1 MKTASFKTYTG
12 PGRICIARYAPR
24 GTPAGYRVFKALAPD
39 QDMLR
44 MDLAAYLPRYQA
56 LLDRLDPRATWD
68 HLHAL
73 AGADEPV
80 LLCWE
85 VPPFSAR
92 NWCHRRLVA
101 DWFQDRLGASVPE
114 FTPNL
119 PLGL

>member
-1 MKTASFKTYTG
+1 MKTASFKTYSG
-12 PGRICIARYAPR
+12 PGRISIARYAPR

-39 QDMLR
+39 QDMLHLVR
-44 MDLAAYLPRYQA
+44 EAYLPRYQA
-56 LLDRLDPRATWD
+56 ILDRLDPQATWD

-73 AGADEPV
+73 AGDAEPI

-101 DWFQDRLGASVPE
+101 DWFQARLGASVPE
-114 FTPNL
+114 FQSNL
-119 PLGL
+119 MLGL